1 MRARINHPFTPI
13 LYTVVYTEQICYLFG
28 PVIQFYTAMDRTLPI
43 EEHRLAS
50 RTANP

>member
-1 MRARINHPFTPI
+1 MATRNNLLALSNKELRTII
-13 LYTVVYTEQICYLFG
+13 EQICYLCW
-28 PVIQFYTAMDRTLPI
+28 PVIQFYIALGSTLPI